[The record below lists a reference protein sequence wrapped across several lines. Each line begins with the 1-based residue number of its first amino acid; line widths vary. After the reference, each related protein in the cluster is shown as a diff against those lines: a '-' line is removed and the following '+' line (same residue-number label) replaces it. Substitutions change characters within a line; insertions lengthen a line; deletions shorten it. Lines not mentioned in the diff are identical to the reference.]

1 VSGWVGTGVLLGAG
15 VAAHESLQ
23 VAGQK
28 YLTGRRV
35 SSSTREHRK
44 ALLATPA
51 HSQVYS
57 SLSRYLKLASSIQAL
72 GAELRL
78 GTALGLSDG
87 EALGTPLGVSDGET
101 LGISDGEALGAP
113 LGVSDGDVLGA
124 PLGVSDG
131 DVLGAPLGVSDGDVL
146 GATLGT
152 SEGEL
157 DGRLLGT
164 VLGPELVLGAL
175 LELGF

>member
-1 VSGWVGTGVLLGAG
+1 
-15 VAAHESLQ
+15 
-23 VAGQK
+23 
-28 YLTGRRV
+28 LTGRRV

-131 DVLGAPLGVSDGDVL
+131 DVLGA
-146 GATLGT
+146 TLGT